1 MVIDQQEP
9 FSEVD
14 PAYEIITN
22 LAFFLLVTSFVFFGQ
37 VYPIVISILSWD
49 KSLVSALNF

>member
-9 FSEVD
+9 FSEMD

-22 LAFFLLVTSFVFFGQ
+22 LAFFLLVTSFVFFWAG
-37 VYPIVISILSWD
+37 VPNCD
-49 KSLVSALNF
+49 KHIIMR